1 MKRINILFADLTH
14 TAQGISAAT
23 FPLGISFVYSY
34 AKKIFGKEFN
44 FDLFKFPSHL
54 DEALN
59 KQLPTVLSF
68 SNYSWNF
75 ELAYKF
81 ASVVKQRNPNVVT
94 IFGGPN
100 FPTASDEMLEFLKK
114 HPNIDFYIE
123 LEGELGFEEGDS
135 GDLGYS
141 WLTKPHTCYFENY
154 CYRFKWHAGQFT
166 LYAIPPKP

>member
-1 MKRINILFADLTH
+1 MKKINIWFADLTH

-68 SNYSWNF
+68 SNYSWNL
-75 ELAYKF
+75 ELSYKF

-100 FPTASDEMLEFLKK
+100 FPTVAD
-114 HPNIDFYIE
+114 
-123 LEGELGFEEGDS
+123 
-135 GDLGYS
+135 
-141 WLTKPHTCYFENY
+141 
-154 CYRFKWHAGQFT
+154 
-166 LYAIPPKP
+166 